1 MDKGA
6 RRSFWEVMDDMDRRI
21 IFLIL
26 LVVVTLPLIISV
38 GGEIPPTAPVIS
50 AHESVEALEAGD
62 YLMVSID
69 FDATSAPELMPMLR
83 SVLRQAF
90 AKDVKVIML
99 GHIAIGLPLG
109 HTALEQVAAEYDAE
123 YGVDYVNLG
132 YRPGYIAV
140 MIAMGRE
147 IEDIFGTDYQGTPI
161 RDMEVTRDIH
171 SYADIDL
178 LFGFEHGAVI
188 DYWVRYAQA
197 RFNQKMTFG
206 TTAVMAPD
214 AYPYLQSG
222 QIEGLIGGLKGAAEY
237 ETLIGQP
244 GLGTRGM
251 PAQQWGHLLV
261 IGFIVLGNLGYYFTK
276 GKRKRSGETA

>member
-1 MDKGA
+1 MNNL
-6 RRSFWEVMDDMDRRI
+6 DRRI

-26 LVVVTLPLIISV
+26 LVVVTIPLIVSV
-38 GGEIPPTAPVIS
+38 GGEIPPTAPVRS
-50 AHESVEALEAGD
+50 AYEAVESLEAGD

-90 AKDVKVIML
+90 ENDVRVLML
-99 GHIAIGLPLG
+99 GHLAIGLPLG
-109 HTALEQVAAEYDAE
+109 HMALEEIAAEYGAE
-123 YGVDYVNLG
+123 YGVDYANLG

-147 IEDIFGTDYQGTPI
+147 IGDIYSTDYRGTPI
-161 RDMEVTRDIH
+161 REMPVTEHIH
-171 SYADIDL
+171 SYGDIDL

-197 RFNQKMTFG
+197 RFDQRMAFG

-214 AYPYLQSG
+214 AYPYLQSQ
-222 QIEGLIGGLKGAAEY
+222 QIEGLVGGLKGAAEY
-237 ETLIGQP
+237 ETLVGHP
-244 GLGTRGM
+244 DLGTRGM
-251 PAQQWGHLLV
+251 PAQEWGHLLV
-261 IGFIVLGNLGYYFTK
+261 IGFIVMGNLGYFFTRRRK
-276 GKRKRSGETA
+276 GGGE

>member
-1 MDKGA
+1 ME
-6 RRSFWEVMDDMDRRI
+6 SIDRRI
-21 IFLIL
+21 LFLIL
-26 LVVVTLPLIISV
+26 LVAVAIPLIIST
-38 GGEIPPTAPVIS
+38 GGEIPPTPPVIR
-50 AHESVEALEAGD
+50 AYESVESLEAGD
-62 YLMVSID
+62 YIMVSID

-99 GHIAIGLPLG
+99 GHLAIGLPLG
-109 HTALEQVAAEYDAE
+109 HTALEQVAAEFDAE

-147 IEDIFGTDYQGTPI
+147 IEDVFATDYQGTRI
-161 RDMEVTRDIH
+161 RDMEITRDIH
-171 SYADIDL
+171 SYEDIDL

-188 DYWVRYAQA
+188 DYWVRYTQA
-197 RFNQKMTFG
+197 RYDQRMTFG
-206 TTAVMAPD
+206 TTAVMTPD

-222 QIEGLIGGLKGAAEY
+222 QIEGLVGGLKGAAEY

-251 PAQQWGHLLV
+251 PAQEWAHLLV
-261 IGFIVLGNLGYYFTK
+261 IGFIILGNLGHYFTRRQRAK
-276 GKRKRSGETA
+276 DAEEA